1 MNNFEGQY
9 FRIEFNPEKQAFHHE
24 KYKSLRPENELGWFT
39 IIDCCSDQEWIIFKH
54 YVDTKKKG
62 KITVEF
68 LLQCL
73 KECKEL
79 VGFIYDVKNH
89 LRNRYS
95 DTNFNFDL
103 FGVKI

>member
-1 MNNFEGQY
+1 MSNIDFYNVSEMYWYPIEFDIVGSEYSVKKTPIVFSNGINFE
-9 FRIEFNPEKQAFHHE
+9 
-24 KYKSLRPENELGWFT
+24 L
-39 IIDCCSDQEWIIFKH
+39 QE
-54 YVDTKKKG
+54 
-62 KITVEF
+62 
-68 LLQCL
+68 CL